1 MQSPYERFQ
10 ASEAKRPR
18 PREPDYLRDYCYAVT
33 REEHEPWFKPRDIS
47 QLKGWLANIRKDYD
61 TLVDPVRGFVGPPDK
76 REKAEN
82 YFNRMIYIEDE
93 IERRLK
99 LLTPKNLKADVSMWR
114 TKTKLL
120 EERAAKRQK
129 LEDADPTSTPRPL
142 PSAPLVPSI
151 LGYVPPTREEKGK
164 EQQDAEDERYKWT
177 FNCTE
182 TLGEEEEDE
191 QQ

>member
-10 ASEAKRPR
+10 ALEAKRS
-18 PREPDYLRDYCYAVT
+18 REPDYTKDYCYAKT
-33 REEHEPWFKPRDIS
+33 KEEHKPWFKVRDIA

-61 TLVDPVRGFVGPPDK
+61 SLVDPVRGYVGPPDK

-82 YFNRMIYIEDE
+82 YFNRMIYIEEE
-93 IERRLK
+93 IEERIK
-99 LLTPKNLKADVSMWR
+99 IYTPKNPKADASMWR
-114 TKTKLL
+114 AKTKLL

-129 LEDADPTSTPRPL
+129 LESQADLQSTSPPPRPSTPL
-142 PSAPLVPSI
+142 IPSI

-164 EQQDAEDERYKWT
+164 EQQDAEDERYKWS

-182 TLGEEEEDE
+182 TLGEEEEE
-191 QQ
+191 